1 MKAQAL
7 VLTCEHGGA
16 QVPTEYRY
24 LFASM
29 AARTALQ
36 SHRGCDHGA
45 LRLARSLQRALQAPL
60 YASTVTRLLVDL
72 NRSIGHPSLFSEFSK
87 GLDPAE
93 RAVLLEEHYYPHRNA
108 IESWIDAQT
117 RRGHRAVH
125 IGVHSFVPRV
135 NGRIRT
141 ADVGILY
148 DPSRPAE
155 RTFCD
160 RWKST
165 LQAADPDLRVRRNYP
180 YLGKSDGLVT
190 HLRQVFGPRD
200 YIGIELEANQ
210 ALLLTSQGQRR
221 AARSLTASLCALAE
235 T

>member
-16 QVPTEYRY
+16 QVPPEYRH
-24 LFASM
+24 LFASK
-29 AARTALQ
+29 AARSALQ
-36 SHRGCDHGA
+36 GHRGCDHGA
-45 LRLARSLQRALQAPL
+45 VRLARSLQHALRAPL

-72 NRSIGHPSLFSEFSK
+72 NRSVGHPRLFSEFSK

-93 RAVLLEEHYYPHRNA
+93 RRGLLEEHYYPHRNA
-108 IESWIDAQT
+108 IERWIDAQV
-117 RRGHRAVH
+117 RRGHRVVQ
-125 IGVHSFVPRV
+125 IGVHSFAPRA

-148 DPSRPAE
+148 DPSRAAE
-155 RTFCD
+155 RAFCI
-160 RWKST
+160 RWKSALGAT
-165 LQAADPDLRVRRNYP
+165 DPGLRVRRNYP

-200 YIGIELEANQ
+200 YVGIELEANQ
-210 ALLLTSQGQRR
+210 ALLRTPQGQQR
-221 AARSLTASLCALAE
+221 AARSLTASLHALLVA
-235 T
+235 